1 MISGIVSIYL
11 QPLVSVPVA
20 GPNGVFHSL
29 RFVVDTGFAGALAL
43 PTPLIQQLNLSYQG
57 QETASQV
64 LGEALMNIYAGLAL
78 WHERTRPV
86 EVVETDGA
94 LLLGADLLRGSKLT
108 ASFHPGGAVLIEEE

>member
-20 GPNGVFHSL
+20 DRDGVFHSL

-43 PTPLIQQLNLSYQG
+43 PTRLIRQLNLSYQG

-64 LGEALMNIYAGLAL
+64 VGEALLNIYAGLAL
-78 WHERTRPV
+78 WHEDEVGV
-86 EVVETDGA
+86 EVVETDGS
-94 LLLGADLLRGSKLT
+94 LLLGTALLRGSKLT
-108 ASFHPGGAVLIEEE
+108 VGFRPGGTVLIEEE

>member
-20 GPNGVFHSL
+20 GRGGAFHSL

-43 PTPLIQQLNLSYQG
+43 PTPLIQQLNLGYLG

-64 LGEALMNIYAGLAL
+64 VGQALMNVYAGSVL
-78 WHERTRPV
+78 WHDETKQV

-94 LLLGADLLRGSKLT
+94 LLLGSELLEGSKLT

>member
-20 GPNGVFHSL
+20 GRGGVFHSL

-43 PTPLIQQLNLSYQG
+43 PTRLIQQLDLSYLG

-64 LGEALMNIYAGLAL
+64 VGQAVLDIYAGAVI
-78 WHERTRPV
+78 WHERTKQV

-94 LLLGADLLRGSKLT
+94 LLLGTELLEGSKLT
-108 ASFHPGGAVLIEEE
+108 ASFHSGGAVLIEEE